1 MDPIGL
7 TFEMYDHVGEPQL
20 DANPD
25 IDPSGQLFEQ
35 EIKMGPLQMPLSL
48 HTV

>member
-7 TFEMYDHVGEPQL
+7 TFEMYDHVGSRNLKQTL
-20 DANPD
+20 ISIHQVNC
-25 IDPSGQLFEQ
+25 LEQ